1 MEAEQKIA
9 SAKAEAESL
18 RLQKQEIT
26 PDLLKLREI
35 ENQRLALEK
44 WNGQLPQV
52 TGGSVPMIN
61 IK

>member
-1 MEAEQKIA
+1 MALQPIRNT
-9 SAKAEAESL
+9 L

-26 PDLLKLREI
+26 TDLLKLREI

-52 TGGSVPMIN
+52 TGGGVPMIN
-61 IK
+61 IP